1 MPEST
6 HGAQAYRVPPLL
18 ITAMKHA
25 YSAGYSPT
33 RRAMKRVLFTILL
46 CALGP
51 AQASAQN
58 VTSQQ
63 LLELDQAQR
72 NAAFAHMLWDSE
84 RKCDQVIRTL
94 FNGTVLGVD
103 DWEVLCR
110 DGRSY
115 SISVL
120 VEPEL
125 HDTIITLLSCREL
138 SATSKRLLHRAGS
151 NGHATGCKLR

>member
-1 MPEST
+1 
-6 HGAQAYRVPPLL
+6 
-18 ITAMKHA
+18 
-25 YSAGYSPT
+25 
-33 RRAMKRVLFTILL
+33 MKRVLFTMLL

-51 AQASAQN
+51 AQASDQSD
-58 VTSQQ
+58 TSQQ
-63 LLELDQAQR
+63 LLELDEEQR

-103 DWEVLCR
+103 NWEVLCR
-110 DGRSY
+110 DRRSY

-125 HDTIITLLSCREL
+125 HDTIITSLSCREL
-138 SATSKRLLHRAGS
+138 SATSKMLLHKAGS
-151 NGHATGCKLR
+151 NGQATGCKIR

>member
-1 MPEST
+1 MVIKQSSAALVDARPGAHIHIDYST
-6 HGAQAYRVPPLL
+6 ASKPR
-18 ITAMKHA
+18 
-25 YSAGYSPT
+25 S
-33 RRAMKRVLFTILL
+33 AMKRVLFTMFL

-58 VTSQQ
+58 DTSQQ
-63 LLELDQAQR
+63 LLEFDEEQR
-72 NAAFAHMLWDSE
+72 NAAFTHMLREDE

-125 HDTIITLLSCREL
+125 HDTIITLLICREL
-138 SATSKRLLHRAGS
+138 SATSSMLLQRSGS
-151 NGHATGCKLR
+151 RRKAAHCRIK

>member
-1 MPEST
+1 MVIKRSSAALVDARRGAHIHFDYST
-6 HGAQAYRVPPLL
+6 ASQNETP
-18 ITAMKHA
+18 
-25 YSAGYSPT
+25 
-33 RRAMKRVLFTILL
+33 MKRVLFTMLL

-58 VTSQQ
+58 DTSQQ
-63 LLELDQAQR
+63 LLELDEEQR

-103 DWEVLCR
+103 NWEVLCR
-110 DGRSY
+110 DRRSY

-125 HDTIITLLSCREL
+125 HDTIITLLSCSEL
-138 SATSKRLLHRAGS
+138 SATSNMLLRRSGS
-151 NGHATGCKLR
+151 MSKAARCKIK